1 MMVPVRIKLVMAG
14 CFLLSIC
21 ITGLAEGQLQRERV
35 QEDALVEDVFWAPQN
50 VGLSTVQ
57 NLSAKSINTT
67 IVHTFGL
74 VRGGVDRFFGMDDGA
89 NTRIGVDYGFTDR
102 FSAGLG
108 RMTFNKIVDIRGKY
122 NILRQT
128 ESGSTPFELAVKASA
143 GINTT
148 SGAGLEFSER
158 LSYYSAVMLAR
169 KFNRLSLQASPV
181 FAHFN
186 RVIGDNPHQLFG
198 LGLLFNYELNDRFA
212 LSGEYL
218 PIIGKRNQFSED
230 AAAIALNI
238 YTGGHVFQLF
248 FTSSQWHNE
257 QFIMANNRDSF
268 WDGDLRFG
276 FNIHRVFGLS
286 RN

>member
-1 MMVPVRIKLVMAG
+1 MKTSALLKVIISG
-14 CFLLSIC
+14 CFFLPAIL
-21 ITGLAEGQLQRERV
+21 TDTAEAQLQRERV

-74 VRGGVDRFFGMDDGA
+74 VRGGVGRFFGMDDGA
-89 NTRIGVDYGFTDR
+89 NTRLGVDYGFTDR

-128 ESGSTPFELAVKASA
+128 ESGSTPLELAVKAST

-148 SGAGLEFSER
+148 SGIGLGFSER
-158 LSYYSAVMLAR
+158 LSYYATVILAR
-169 KFNRLSLQASPV
+169 KFNRISLQASPM

-186 RVIGDNPHQLFG
+186 RVVGDNPQQLYG
-198 LGLLFNYELNDRFA
+198 LGLLFNYELNGRFA
-212 LSGEYL
+212 LSGEYV
-218 PIIGKRNQFSED
+218 PIIGERNRFTED
-230 AAAIALNI
+230 AAGIALNI

-248 FTSSQWHNE
+248 FTSSQWHNG

-268 WDGDLRFG
+268 WDGDFRFG

>member
-1 MMVPVRIKLVMAG
+1 MNISALLKMIVAG
-14 CFLLSIC
+14 CFILPLC
-21 ITGLAEGQLQRERV
+21 ITKHADAQLQRERA
-35 QEDALVEDVFWAPQN
+35 QIDALVEDVFWAPQN

-67 IVHTFGL
+67 ILHTFGL
-74 VRGGVDRFFGMDDGA
+74 VRGGIDSFFGMDDGA

-128 ESGSTPFELAVKASA
+128 ESGSTPLELAVKTST

-148 SGAGLEFSER
+148 SGIGLEFSDR
-158 LSYYSAVMLAR
+158 LSYYATVMLAR
-169 KFNRLSLQASPV
+169 KFNSLSLQASPML
-181 FAHFN
+181 AHFN
-186 RVIGDNPHQLFG
+186 RVVGDNPQQLYG
-198 LGLLFNYELNDRFA
+198 VGLLFNYELNDRFA
-212 LSGEYL
+212 LSGEYV
-218 PIIGKRNQFSED
+218 PIIGERNRFTED
-230 AAAIALNI
+230 AAGIALNI

-248 FTSSQWHNE
+248 FTSSQWHNG
-257 QFIMANNRDSF
+257 QFIMANNRDAF
-268 WDGDLRFG
+268 WDGDFRFG